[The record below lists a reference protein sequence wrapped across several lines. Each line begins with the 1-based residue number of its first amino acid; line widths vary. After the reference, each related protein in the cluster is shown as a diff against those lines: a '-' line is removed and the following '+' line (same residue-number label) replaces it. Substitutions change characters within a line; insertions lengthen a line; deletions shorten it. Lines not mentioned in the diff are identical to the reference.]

1 MMPLRLL
8 ASFVSRLRTLVTAN
22 LGLKLI
28 SIALAALLHMVV
40 QRDSVKESELAVPI
54 TVTNV
59 AKNKVFVGEA
69 PEAVKVRVRGRRG
82 AIQQLLREHAGRLA
96 MDLAAY
102 RDGERYVFDLR
113 NVEVQLGAPQIE
125 VLAVEPPSLLVRLD
139 QAAEVTVP
147 VEVPI
152 SGEPAPGFR
161 QSQKGAVVDPARVKV
176 FGPASQ
182 VRQVRSVRTNP
193 LDLHGA
199 DHDIRV
205 LLRLVPPGDRRVQLS
220 VEEVSVEVAL
230 EEREVVK
237 TLENQPIVVRGCPS
251 GQRCLLTPGEVTI
264 RAEGLARA
272 VAALVEKPPVNLVFA
287 DLTGVQAD
295 EPVKLAVHPVAG
307 VTLSVTPPVAK
318 WSLLRESAAP
328 PTAPTAR

>member
-1 MMPLRLL
+1 MMPFRLL
-8 ASFVSRLRTLVTAN
+8 SGFFARLRTLVTAN

-40 QRDSVKESELAVPI
+40 QRDSVKESELAVPL

-82 AIQQLLREHAGRLA
+82 AIQQLLREHAGRLS

-102 RDGERYVFDLR
+102 RDGERYVFDPR
-113 NVEVQLGAPQIE
+113 TVEVQLGSAQIE
-125 VLAVEPPSLLVRLD
+125 VLSVEPPSLLVRLD
-139 QAAEVTVP
+139 QAAEVIVP

-152 SGEPAPGFR
+152 SGEPAAGFR
-161 QSQKGAVVDPARVKV
+161 QGPKGVIVDPPRVRV

-199 DHDIRV
+199 DHDVRA
-205 LLRLVPPGDRRVQLS
+205 LLRVVPPGDRRVQLS
-220 VEEVSVEVAL
+220 VDEVVVEVAL
-230 EEREVVK
+230 EEREISK
-237 TLENQPIVVRGCPS
+237 NLENQPIAVRGCPPQ
-251 GQRCLLTPGEVTI
+251 QRCVLAPGEVTI
-264 RAEGLARA
+264 HAEGLAHA
-272 VAALVEKPPVNLVFA
+272 VTALAEKPPVNLVFA
-287 DLTGVQAD
+287 DLAGASA
-295 EPVKLAVHPVAG
+295 ENPVKLSIHPVPG
-307 VTLSVTPPVAK
+307 VTLTLMPPVAK
-318 WSLLRESAAP
+318 WSMLRESPAP
-328 PTAPTAR
+328 PTAAATH

>member
-1 MMPLRLL
+1 MTPFRLL
-8 ASFVSRLRTLVTAN
+8 AGVFARLRALVTAN

-28 SIALAALLHMVV
+28 SIALATLLHIVV
-40 QRDSVKESELAVPI
+40 QRDSVKESELAVPLI
-54 TVTNV
+54 VTNV

-82 AIQQLLREHAGRLA
+82 AIQELLRDHAGRLS

-102 RDGERYVFDLR
+102 RDGERYVFDPR
-113 NVEVQLGAPQIE
+113 TVEVQLGKGQIE

-147 VEVPI
+147 VEVPV
-152 SGEPAPGFR
+152 SGEPAVGFR
-161 QSQKGAVVDPARVKV
+161 QSQKGVVVDPVRVKV

-199 DHDIRV
+199 DHDLRV

-230 EEREVVK
+230 EEREISK
-237 TLENQPIVVRGCPS
+237 NFENQPIAVRGCPPGS
-251 GQRCLLTPGEVTI
+251 RCVLAPTEVTI
-264 RAEGLARA
+264 HAEGLARA
-272 VAALVEKPPVNLVFA
+272 VTSLAEKPPLNLVFA
-287 DLTGVQAD
+287 DLTGLRPD
-295 EPVKLAVHPVAG
+295 EPVKLSVHEVPG
-307 VTLSVTPPVAK
+307 VSLTLTPPVAK
-318 WSLLRESAAP
+318 WTLLRESAAP
-328 PTAPTAR
+328 PTTPPAH